1 MVYYAPAC
9 TPLTHLLHAAPP
21 LPGRDRSRSRCTRD
35 HMCPPVAHVTMVPLT
50 SGPDRRLPGLYRTIV
65 GSSST
70 CSLRAFQRYQPRA
83 VHRSSWPPAFESR
96 VQNHVRPPLLTSTLC
111 PDHGTSE
118 RFCTH
123 PACAA
128 CGPSTSASHPHRP
141 SPDGA
146 ASAPPA
152 RAHPCA
158 ALLRSRGCCTRLRCG
173 LATPGIVRDL
183 HRRDVYV
190 RDGVVATLPCTSCIS
205 SARRRELVAAGR

>member
-1 MVYYAPAC
+1 MLNMKLVFNDRGPQLFDILLVDSDKGMSAAAV
-9 TPLTHLLHAAPP
+9 TPPP
-21 LPGRDRSRSRCTRD
+21 SSRASSQQ
-35 HMCPPVAHVTMVPLT
+35 PPCCI
-50 SGPDRRLPGLYRTIV
+50 D
-65 GSSST
+65 
-70 CSLRAFQRYQPRA
+70 QPRA
-83 VHRSSWPPAFESR
+83 VHRSFCPPGFESR
-96 VQNHVRPPLLTSTLC
+96 VQNHVRQPLLTSTLC

-118 RFCTH
+118 RSCTH

-128 CGPSTSASHPHRP
+128 CGPSTNASHPHRP

-173 LATPGIVRDL
+173 LATPGIVGDL
-183 HRRDVYV
+183 HRRDLYV

>member
-1 MVYYAPAC
+1 MHAPHPSTAC
-9 TPLTHLLHAAPP
+9 RTPSTGAGPLSVPVHARSHVPPRCARHHGSTHFRSGSATPWVVQD
-21 LPGRDRSRSRCTRD
+21 DR
-35 HMCPPVAHVTMVPLT
+35 
-50 SGPDRRLPGLYRTIV
+50 V

-128 CGPSTSASHPHRP
+128 CGPSTNASHPHRP

-173 LATPGIVRDL
+173 LATPGIVGDL
-183 HRRDVYV
+183 HRRDLYV

>member
-1 MVYYAPAC
+1 MHAPHPSTACRTPSTGAGPLSVPVHARSHVPPRCARHHGSTHFRSGSATPWVVQDDSWLFEYVLAESVSTVPASSC
-9 TPLTHLLHAAPP
+9 TPVVFA
-21 LPGRDRSRSRCTRD
+21 
-35 HMCPPVAHVTMVPLT
+35 
-50 SGPDRRLPGLYRTIV
+50 SG
-65 GSSST
+65 
-70 CSLRAFQRYQPRA
+70 
-83 VHRSSWPPAFESR
+83 SR
-96 VQNHVRPPLLTSTLC
+96 VQNHVRPPLLTSSLC

-128 CGPSTSASHPHRP
+128 CGPSTNASHPHRP

-173 LATPGIVRDL
+173 LATPGIVGDL
-183 HRRDVYV
+183 HRRDLYV

>member
-35 HMCPPVAHVTMVPLT
+35 HMCPPVAHVSMVPLT

-70 CSLRAFQRYQPRA
+70 CSLRASQRYQPRA
-83 VHRSSWPPAFESR
+83 VHRSFWPPGFESR

-141 SPDGA
+141 IARTVPPPRPQHARTHVPPCCAHVAAAHVSGA
-146 ASAPPA
+146 DW
-152 RAHPCA
+152 
-158 ALLRSRGCCTRLRCG
+158 RLR
-173 LATPGIVRDL
+173 A
-183 HRRDVYV
+183 
-190 RDGVVATLPCTSCIS
+190 S
-205 SARRRELVAAGR
+205 